1 MKKRLSLLL
10 AAGMVVT
17 SLAGCSGNTQAPA
30 AQTQAPA
37 QTQAEETT
45 AADGE
50 QTEAAAGEV
59 VELKVFGFKTGAE
72 EGAIPE
78 LIEAFNKA
86 NPDIKAVYEGIS
98 NAGGYQDVLTA
109 RLASGQ
115 GDDVFFANPN
125 YLAQL
130 QAAGYTEDLSGM
142 PVVGNYSTL
151 VKDLLTIN
159 GEVPGL
165 GMEVAVFGMFSNL
178 DVLKEVGIEK
188 APETYEEFLAA
199 CETLKNAGKTP
210 VVAGAK
216 DGTGV
221 AILSMAR
228 SMDPVYQASDKLE
241 QMAKINSGEMGLGDV
256 MKPGFELVEDLIA
269 KGYLDGSKA
278 LVYAAG
284 QDDIAEFAKGEA
296 GFMPGGSWFVAGL
309 QAAAPDMNMTLGGI
323 PVKEEDSLI
332 LINAGVRV
340 CINSAS
346 DKKDAARRFVEFF
359 TSTDSMNAYVA
370 SQNSFNPCTN
380 GKSVES
386 DIIAPA
392 AERLAAARMVPWV
405 DSAFDT
411 TVVDPWAD
419 ARTYTAN
426 IAGGASVDDTV
437 KDLNTQVENNLKLK

>member
-1 MKKRLSLLL
+1 MKKSLSVLL
-10 AAGMVVT
+10 AAGMVVS
-17 SLAGCSGNTQAPA
+17 SLAGCGSKADSAPASTAATTA
-30 AQTQAPA
+30 AQTEAKTEAPK
-37 QTQAEETT
+37 AEENP
-45 AADGE
+45 A
-50 QTEAAAGEV
+50 EA

-78 LIEAFNKA
+78 LIEKFNSE
-86 NPDIKAVYEGIS
+86 NPDIKVVYEGIS

-130 QAAGYTEDLSGM
+130 QEAGYTEDLSDM
-142 PVVGNYSTL
+142 PVVGNYSPL
-151 VKDLLTIN
+151 VKDLLTIHDTI
-159 GEVPGL
+159 PGL
-165 GMEVAVFGMFSNL
+165 GMEVAVFGLFSNM

-188 APETYEEFLAA
+188 APETYDEFLAD
-199 CETLKNAGKTP
+199 CEILKNAGKTP
-210 VVAGAK
+210 IVAGAK

-221 AILSMAR
+221 AILSLAK
-228 SMDPVYQASDKLE
+228 SFDPVYQAADKAD
-241 QMAKINSGEMGLGDV
+241 QIAKMNTGELGLGDV
-256 MKPGFELVEDLIA
+256 MKPGFELVQDLIA

-284 QDDIAEFAKGEA
+284 QDDIAEFAKGEV
-296 GFMPGGSWFVAGL
+296 GFMPGGSWFIAGI
-309 QAAAPDMNMTLGGI
+309 QAANPDMNMVLGAI
-323 PVKEEDSLI
+323 PVMDKDCPI

-346 DKKDAARRFVEFF
+346 EKKEAARKFVEFF

-380 GKSVES
+380 GKSMES
-386 DIIAPA
+386 DVIAPA
-392 AERLAAARMVPWV
+392 AERLAADSIVPWV
-405 DSAFDT
+405 DSVFDT
-411 TVVDPWAD
+411 TVVSPWAD

-426 IAGGASVDDTV
+426 IAGGATVEDTV
-437 KDLNTQVENNLKLK
+437 EELNTQVQNNLKLK

>member
-1 MKKRLSLLL
+1 MKKSLSVLL
-10 AAGMVVT
+10 AAGMVVS
-17 SLAGCSGNTQAPA
+17 SLAGCGSKADSAPASTAATTA
-30 AQTQAPA
+30 AQTEAKTEAPK
-37 QTQAEETT
+37 AEEKP
-45 AADGE
+45 A
-50 QTEAAAGEV
+50 EA

-78 LIEAFNKA
+78 LIEKFNSE
-86 NPDIKAVYEGIS
+86 NPDIKVVYEGIS

-130 QAAGYTEDLSGM
+130 QEAGYTEDLSDM
-142 PVVGNYSTL
+142 PVVGNYSPL
-151 VKDLLTIN
+151 VKDLLTIHDTI
-159 GEVPGL
+159 PGL
-165 GMEVAVFGMFSNL
+165 GMEVAVFGLFSNM

-188 APETYEEFLAA
+188 APETYDEFLAD
-199 CETLKNAGKTP
+199 CEILKNAGKTP
-210 VVAGAK
+210 IVAGAK

-221 AILSMAR
+221 AVLSLAK
-228 SMDPVYQASDKLE
+228 SFDPVYQAADKAD
-241 QMAKINSGEMGLGDV
+241 QIAKMNTGELGLGDV
-256 MKPGFELVEDLIA
+256 MKPGFELVQDLIA

-284 QDDIAEFAKGEA
+284 QDDIAEFAKGEV
-296 GFMPGGSWFVAGL
+296 GFMPGGSWFIAGI
-309 QAAAPDMNMTLGGI
+309 QAANPDMNMVLGAI
-323 PVKEEDSLI
+323 PVMDKDCPI

-346 DKKDAARRFVEFF
+346 EKKEAARKFVEFF

-380 GKSVES
+380 GKSMES
-386 DIIAPA
+386 DVIAPA
-392 AERLAAARMVPWV
+392 AERLAADSIVPWV
-405 DSAFDT
+405 DSVFDT
-411 TVVDPWAD
+411 TVVSPWAD

-426 IAGGASVDDTV
+426 IAGGATVEDTV
-437 KDLNTQVENNLKLK
+437 EELNTQVQNNLKLK

>member
-1 MKKRLSLLL
+1 MKKSLSVLL
-10 AAGMVVT
+10 AAGMVVS
-17 SLAGCSGNTQAPA
+17 SLAGCGSKADSAPASTAATTA
-30 AQTQAPA
+30 AQTEAKTEAPK
-37 QTQAEETT
+37 AEEKP
-45 AADGE
+45 A
-50 QTEAAAGEV
+50 EA

-78 LIEAFNKA
+78 LIEKFNSE
-86 NPDIKAVYEGIS
+86 NPDIKVVYEGIS

-130 QAAGYTEDLSGM
+130 QEAGYTEDLSDM
-142 PVVGNYSTL
+142 LVVGNYSPL
-151 VKDLLTIN
+151 VKDLLTIHDTI
-159 GEVPGL
+159 PGL
-165 GMEVAVFGMFSNL
+165 GMEVAVFGLFSNM

-188 APETYEEFLAA
+188 APETYDEFLAD
-199 CETLKNAGKTP
+199 CEILKNAGKTP
-210 VVAGAK
+210 IVAGAK

-221 AILSMAR
+221 AVLSLAK
-228 SMDPVYQASDKLE
+228 SFDPVYQAADKAD
-241 QMAKINSGEMGLGDV
+241 QIAKMNTGELGLGDV
-256 MKPGFELVEDLIA
+256 MKPGFELVQDLIA

-284 QDDIAEFAKGEA
+284 QDDIAEFAKGEV
-296 GFMPGGSWFVAGL
+296 GFMPGGSWFIAGI
-309 QAAAPDMNMTLGGI
+309 QAANPDMNMVLGAI
-323 PVKEEDSLI
+323 PVMDKDCPI

-346 DKKDAARRFVEFF
+346 EKKEAARKFVEFF

-380 GKSVES
+380 GKSMES
-386 DIIAPA
+386 DVIAPA
-392 AERLAAARMVPWV
+392 AERLAADSIVPWV
-405 DSAFDT
+405 DSVFDT
-411 TVVDPWAD
+411 TVVSPWAD

-426 IAGGASVDDTV
+426 IAGGATVEDTV
-437 KDLNTQVENNLKLK
+437 EELNTQVQNNLKLK

>member
-1 MKKRLSLLL
+1 MKKSLSVLL
-10 AAGMVVT
+10 AAGMVVS
-17 SLAGCSGNTQAPA
+17 SLAGCGSKADSAPVSTAATTA
-30 AQTQAPA
+30 AQTEAKTEAPK
-37 QTQAEETT
+37 AEEKP
-45 AADGE
+45 A
-50 QTEAAAGEV
+50 EA

-78 LIEAFNKA
+78 LIEKFNSE
-86 NPDIKAVYEGIS
+86 NPDIKVVYEGIS

-130 QAAGYTEDLSGM
+130 QEAGYTEDLSDM
-142 PVVGNYSTL
+142 PVVGNYSPL
-151 VKDLLTIN
+151 VKDLLTIHDTI
-159 GEVPGL
+159 PGL
-165 GMEVAVFGMFSNL
+165 GMEVAVFGLFSNM

-188 APETYEEFLAA
+188 APETYDEFLAD
-199 CETLKNAGKTP
+199 CEILKNAGKTP
-210 VVAGAK
+210 IVAGAK

-221 AILSMAR
+221 AILSLAK
-228 SMDPVYQASDKLE
+228 SFDPVYQAADKAD
-241 QMAKINSGEMGLGDV
+241 QIAKMNTGELGLGDV
-256 MKPGFELVEDLIA
+256 MKPGFELVQDLIA

-284 QDDIAEFAKGEA
+284 QDDIAEFAKGEV
-296 GFMPGGSWFVAGL
+296 GFMPGGSWFIAGI
-309 QAAAPDMNMTLGGI
+309 QAANPDMNMVLGAI
-323 PVKEEDSLI
+323 PVMDKDCPI

-346 DKKDAARRFVEFF
+346 EKKEAARKFVEFF

-380 GKSVES
+380 GKSMES
-386 DIIAPA
+386 DVIAPA
-392 AERLAAARMVPWV
+392 AERLAADSIVPWV
-405 DSAFDT
+405 DSVFDT
-411 TVVDPWAD
+411 TVVSPWAD

-426 IAGGASVDDTV
+426 IAGGATVEDTV
-437 KDLNTQVENNLKLK
+437 EELNTQVQNNLKLK